1 MAIINNQRL
10 EEVRKTFDTI
20 GVLSLPHDTV
30 GELLS
35 SLEYYVNEGSAH
47 DRVAP
52 ILAKV
57 FDDEDEY
64 STSIDF
70 VIDYTERI
78 LLRDDL
84 EGSDYHEI
92 VSEILGRL
100 QTYKELFEV
109 VK

>member
-1 MAIINNQRL
+1 MAIISKTRL
-10 EEVRKTFDTI
+10 DEIRKTFDTI
-20 GVLSLPHDTV
+20 GALSLPHDTV

-35 SLEYYVNEGSAH
+35 SLEYYVNEGSDS
-47 DRVAP
+47 DRIAP
-52 ILAKV
+52 ILSKMY
-57 FDDEDEY
+57 DDEDEY

-70 VIDYTERI
+70 VINYTEKE
-78 LLRDDL
+78 LLREDL